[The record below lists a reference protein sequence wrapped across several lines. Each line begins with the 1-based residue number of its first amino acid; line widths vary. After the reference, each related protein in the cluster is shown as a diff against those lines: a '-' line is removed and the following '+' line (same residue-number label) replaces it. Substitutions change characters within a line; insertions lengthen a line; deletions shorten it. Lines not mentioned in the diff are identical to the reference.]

1 MVYRKYECYSDGG
14 LGWVCS
20 QPIHMGD
27 QVKPSLSVLWKK
39 LEIVSVSRD
48 LVFPQSE
55 NLSLTGAI
63 CFSEACKR
71 RRNGSKLKWITH
83 IKNSVLPLQQ
93 HTYEMPLLVKMS
105 QRAYGQMWGRL
116 YEGSTCRSPLF
127 YQTPHKWNWPMVYQ
141 NERADTIM
149 VAVMV
154 RESITCENRTTKCI
168 FLNLHKE
175 SNHKINRKGKINL
188 QVSYKDIFTVHC
200 NSCMINTATIRLIY
214 VLVDVI
220 AWQRS

>member
-1 MVYRKYECYSDGG
+1 MEFLEGSVVNPSTWGTK
-14 LGWVCS
+14 LN
-20 QPIHMGD
+20 PL
-27 QVKPSLSVLWKK
+27 SLSCGKK

-48 LVFPQSE
+48 LIFPQSE
-55 NLSLTGAI
+55 NLSLPGAI
-63 CFSEACKR
+63 CFSEAYKR

-83 IKNSVLPLQQ
+83 VKNSVLPLQQ
-93 HTYEMPLLVKMS
+93 RTYEMPLLVKMS

-116 YEGSTCRSPLF
+116 YEGSTCQSPLF

-141 NERADTIM
+141 KERADTIM
-149 VAVMV
+149 VTVMV

-168 FLNLHKE
+168 FVNLHKE